1 MKSLM
6 FYFSRF
12 EIHKL
17 ANGIHRLVI
26 NQCTLLDNQTEIIC
40 KNLQMV
46 QTNCKLFVLR
56 TESKPC
62 VEIEDQEAE
71 NGEVRGKVKG
81 NIQG

>member
-1 MKSLM
+1 
-6 FYFSRF
+6 
-12 EIHKL
+12 
-17 ANGIHRLVI
+17 
-26 NQCTLLDNQTEIIC
+26 
-40 KNLQMV
+40 MV

-81 NIQG
+81 NIQGWNIQN